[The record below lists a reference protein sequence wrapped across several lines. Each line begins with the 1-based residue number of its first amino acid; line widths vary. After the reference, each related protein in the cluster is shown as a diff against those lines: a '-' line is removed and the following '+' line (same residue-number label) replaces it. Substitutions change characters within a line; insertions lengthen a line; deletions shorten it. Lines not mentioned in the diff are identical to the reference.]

1 MNSATTE
8 TLGELRRLEILGPG
22 GALVEGTESPLSDEE
37 TFEAFRW
44 MLLSRT
50 VDSRA
55 VSLQRQGRMGT
66 FSAVRGQ
73 EASVVGSSF
82 ALDPRRDWIVPQYRE
97 LPAVVRHGFPLDR
110 FLMYWMGNPA
120 GGQAPEG
127 VRVLPIQIALAAQLP
142 HATGL
147 AWGLKLQR
155 KPEVV
160 ITYFGDGASSEGDA
174 HEAMN
179 LAGVLR
185 APVVFFLQNN
195 GWAISTPR
203 DRQTAAEAF
212 AYRARG
218 YGFPGVLVDGNDLFA
233 VVEAT
238 RGAVER
244 ARAGDG
250 PTLIESQTYRMGA
263 HNTADDPTRY
273 MDDSSLGVWGQRD
286 PIERVRA
293 YLMARQ
299 LLDTDRETELQ
310 QEIDNEVSAA
320 IEAAEG
326 FDPPHPGQIYEHV
339 YADPPAR
346 LLQQQRDAER
356 EES

>member
-1 MNSATTE
+1 MSATTDVMGDLE
-8 TLGELRRLEILGPG
+8 RIEILGPRG
-22 GALVEGTESPLSDEE
+22 ELVDGAEPTLTDDE
-37 TFEAFRW
+37 TFDAFRW

-82 ALDPRRDWIVPQYRE
+82 ALDPQRDWIVPQYRE

-110 FLMYWMGNPA
+110 FLLYWMGNPA
-120 GGQAPEG
+120 GGQTPDG

-142 HATGL
+142 HAVGL
-147 AWGLKLQR
+147 AWGLRIQR
-155 KPEVV
+155 KDEVV

-179 LAGVLR
+179 LAGVMQ

-203 DRQTAAEAF
+203 HRQSATEAF

-233 VVEAT
+233 VAKAT
-238 RGAVER
+238 REAVAR

-263 HNTADDPTRY
+263 HNTADDPSRY
-273 MDDSSLGVWGQRD
+273 MDGGSLETWEQRD
-286 PIERVRA
+286 PLVRVRA
-293 YLMARQ
+293 YLSARD
-299 LLDTDRETELQ
+299 LIDEDREAELQ
-310 QEIDNEVSAA
+310 TSIDHEVTAA
-320 IEAAEG
+320 IESAEG
-326 FDPPHPGQIYEHV
+326 FEPPHSGQIYTHV
-339 YADPPAR
+339 YADPPER
-346 LLQQQRDAER
+346 LLEQQRAAER
-356 EES
+356 EGR

>member
-1 MNSATTE
+1 MTATTS
-8 TLGELRRLEILGPG
+8 LGDLERVEILRPG
-22 GALVEGTESPLSDEE
+22 GQLAEGIEPTLTDEE
-37 TFEAFRW
+37 TLEAFRW

-50 VDSRA
+50 VDERA

-82 ALDPRRDWIVPQYRE
+82 ALDPASDWIVPQYRE

-110 FLMYWMGNPA
+110 FLLYWMGNPA
-120 GGQAPEG
+120 GGRTPEG
-127 VRVLPIQIALAAQLP
+127 VKVLPIQIALAAQLP

-147 AWGLKLQR
+147 AWGLKIQR
-155 KPEVV
+155 RSEVV

-179 LAGVLR
+179 LAGVMG

-203 DRQTAAEAF
+203 HRQSAAEAF

-233 VVEAT
+233 VVQAT
-238 RGAVER
+238 RDAVAR
-244 ARAGDG
+244 ARDGDG

-263 HNTADDPTRY
+263 HNTADDPSRY
-273 MDDSSLGVWGQRD
+273 MVGDSLDAWERRD
-286 PIERVRA
+286 PVVRVRE
-293 YLMARQ
+293 YLVARDLMDQ
-299 LLDTDRETELQ
+299 EREIELQ
-310 QEIDNEVSAA
+310 AGIDDEITAGTASRGRWWPWGCWRQSG
-320 IEAAEG
+320 IG
-326 FDPPHPGQIYEHV
+326 
-339 YADPPAR
+339 
-346 LLQQQRDAER
+346 
-356 EES
+356 